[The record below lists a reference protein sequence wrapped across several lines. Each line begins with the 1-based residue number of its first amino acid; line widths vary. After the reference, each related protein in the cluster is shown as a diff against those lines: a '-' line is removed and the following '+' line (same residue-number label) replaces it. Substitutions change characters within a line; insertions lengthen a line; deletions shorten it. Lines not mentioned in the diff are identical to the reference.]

1 MKAKK
6 GEWFS
11 LDWEIID
18 FYDPLSFEQFEK
30 SPSFLYAEE
39 DSNQIESEII
49 NKLDRLR
56 LTSIFMTNVFVT
68 SQHGIKVPT
77 HYQIGK
83 FMPGDNP
90 SYDKWLA
97 DYHKINFEI
106 TEYVRDKEALNQK
119 NIYLEHAAKII
130 RHDMHSGIN
139 TYIPRGFKGL
149 LRRLPKDA
157 IDKYRLDTSIKL
169 LSEGIDHAQRVYQ
182 GVYAFTNLVKQDS
195 ILEKEECDLK
205 EILLEYLGGTAY
217 SDQVVIED
225 LITINVNKS
234 LFCTAVDNLIRNGLK
249 YNDSET
255 KWVKIY
261 MDPEDDDTICI
272 QDNGRGLTK
281 KEFID
286 YCRPYVRKEG
296 QEESGSGLGLNIAAA
311 IFDEHNFRMEPQKLE
326 IGTIMRIDLDANDK
340 KYIIGG

>member
-11 LDWEIID
+11 LSWDITD
-18 FYDPLSFEQFEK
+18 FHDPVSFAHFSK
-30 SPSFLYAEE
+30 APHFIYAEE
-39 DSNQIESEII
+39 DSSQIESEAL
-49 NKLDRLR
+49 NELYRLR
-56 LTSIFMTNVFVT
+56 LVSIFVTQVFVT

-90 SYDKWLA
+90 SYDRWLA
-97 DYHKINFEI
+97 KYHKINFDI

-149 LRRLPKDA
+149 LRRLPEDVIEKN
-157 IDKYRLDTSIKL
+157 RLGTSLKL

-195 ILEKEECDLK
+195 ILEKEMCNLK
-205 EILLEYLGGTAY
+205 EILQEYMRGTAY
-217 SDQVVIED
+217 SDQVIIED
-225 LITINVNKS
+225 LVGCKVNKS
-234 LFCTAVDNLIRNGLK
+234 LFCTAIDNLIRNGLK

-255 KWVKIY
+255 KWVKIF
-261 MDPEDDDTICI
+261 MDKDYICI
-272 QDNGRGLTK
+272 QDNGRGITK
-281 KEFID
+281 KQFVR
-286 YCRPYVRKEG
+286 YCRPYIRKTG
-296 QEESGSGLGLNIAAA
+296 QEETGSGLGLNIAVA
-311 IFDEHNFRMEPQKLE
+311 IFDEHGFRLEPEKLE
-326 IGTIMRIDLDANDK
+326 VGTLMRIDLNASDK
-340 KYIIGG
+340 KYIIGR

>member
-11 LDWEIID
+11 LNWDITD
-18 FYDPLSFEQFEK
+18 FHDPVSFKHFSK
-30 SPSFLYAEE
+30 APHFIYAEE
-39 DSNQIESEII
+39 DSNQIESDMI
-49 NKLDRLR
+49 NELYRLR
-56 LTSIFMTNVFVT
+56 LVSIFVTQVFVT

-97 DYHKINFEI
+97 KYHKINFDI

-149 LRRLPKDA
+149 LRRLPEDVIEKN
-157 IDKYRLDTSIKL
+157 RLETCLKL

-195 ILEKEECDLK
+195 ILEKETHDLK
-205 EILLEYLGGTAY
+205 EILQEYMRGTAY
-217 SDQVVIED
+217 SDQVIIQD
-225 LITINVNKS
+225 LIECEVNKS

-255 KWVKIY
+255 KWVKIF
-261 MDPEDDDTICI
+261 MDKGEICI
-272 QDNGRGLTK
+272 QDNGRGITK
-281 KEFID
+281 KQFVR
-286 YCRPYVRKEG
+286 YCRPYIRKTD
-296 QEESGSGLGLNIAAA
+296 QEETGSGLGLNIAVA
-311 IFDEHNFRMEPQKLE
+311 IFDEHGFRLEPEKLE
-326 IGTIMRIDLDANDK
+326 VGTLMRIDLNASDK
-340 KYIIGG
+340 KYIIGR